1 MTASMTY
8 RVNHQ
13 NRRIH
18 IYGMHAF
25 LWFVTID
32 ESQLARG
39 DNEAAIFK
47 SQAEAKLATFAFVN
61 SLAEDEGIL

>member
-1 MTASMTY
+1 MTLRIA
-8 RVNHQ
+8 HQ

-18 IYGMHAF
+18 VYGINAF

-32 ESQLARG
+32 ESQLAHG

-47 SQAEAKLATFAFVN
+47 SQTEAKMAAFAFCN
-61 SLAEDEGIL
+61 ALAEDEGIL